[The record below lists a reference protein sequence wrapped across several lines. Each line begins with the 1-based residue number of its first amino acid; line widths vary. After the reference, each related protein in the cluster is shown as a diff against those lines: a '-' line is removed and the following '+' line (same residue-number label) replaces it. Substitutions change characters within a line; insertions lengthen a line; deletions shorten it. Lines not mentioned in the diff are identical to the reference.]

1 MKLMGSGRMKSKP
14 KTNRIVRRA
23 WMFFKKYTTE
33 CIVVF
38 SFTIVLVFTVI
49 VMLLSCKY
57 IAIPDILIEWFY
69 KFFGL
74 ELLALSGIKV
84 SKHVGSAFG
93 KIEEAVDGVVYDADE
108 EETTDSC
115 ETETESEELG

>member
-1 MKLMGSGRMKSKP
+1 MKRL
-14 KTNRIVRRA
+14 
-23 WMFFKKYTTE
+23 WEFFKKYTTE

-38 SFTIVLVFTVI
+38 SFTIVLAFTVI

-57 IAIPDILIEWFY
+57 IVIPDILIEWFY

-93 KIEEAVDGVVYDADE
+93 KIEEAVDGVVFDN
-108 EETTDSC
+108 
-115 ETETESEELG
+115 ETEKSNSCDSATEGEELG

>member
-14 KTNRIVRRA
+14 KRNRIARKA
-23 WMFFKKYTTE
+23 WTFFKKYTTE

-38 SFTIVLVFTVI
+38 SFTIVLTFTVI
-49 VMLLSCKY
+49 VMILSCKY

-93 KIEEAVDGVVYDADE
+93 KIDEAVDGVVFDD
-108 EETTDSC
+108 
-115 ETETESEELG
+115 ETETSNSCDSATEGKELG